1 MPRKSTNPS
10 VADEGAAPGGTAAVD
25 RALSLLSAFRPGDR
39 ALGVTELAE
48 RTRLHKSTALR
59 LLNSLAH
66 AGLLVRDETGGWS
79 PGPEIDRLAQV
90 RAAAFP
96 LEAVALPLMRA
107 LVDATQESVALHVRS
122 GAQRLCLLRVDSP
135 HLLRDHVRAGD
146 LLPLERGA
154 GGRVLLAFA
163 GEPGAL
169 HEQIRREGHLVRTG
183 DRVAGLTGISA
194 PVWRSGGAAGAAP
207 VLVGAL
213 TLTVPEPRMRPELV
227 GALRETAA
235 RLSAALGAG

>member
-107 LVDATQESVALHVRS
+107 LVAATQESVALHVRS

-163 GEPGAL
+163 GEPGHPVAGAHQMAVPADL
-169 HEQIRREGHLVRTG
+169 IAQC
-183 DRVAGLTGISA
+183 AGLTGISA